1 MLDLQSVRIF
11 VLVAEH
17 GNMTRAA
24 EAAGTVQPVVSQ
36 RIRTLETVL
45 GRKLLNRTPRYVRL
59 TEAGTIFLERARHL
73 LAAHDAAIAPEDGG
87 PLHIALAVSD
97 HTLGTSFDTILRRL
111 RSAVPQRV
119 TFALRLGQSLEVKDL
134 FDRGEVDL
142 AIIRR
147 EGRGAEGEVLG
158 EDPIAWCAPSGWRRP
173 EGPLPLVSLPPPCGV
188 RGAALKV
195 LDQASIPWREA
206 FVGGSCLALAAAVRA
221 GLGVAPLG
229 RLVAGGLGKYEMLSD
244 LPALPASQ
252 VVMLV
257 RAHSPLVLAAAR
269 SLSASVR
276 DTLRST

>member
-36 RIRTLETVL
+36 RIRALEEVL
-45 GRKLLNRTPRYVRL
+45 GRRLLDRTPRFVRL
-59 TEAGTIFLERARHL
+59 TEAGAVFLERARHL
-73 LAAHDAAIAPEDGG
+73 LAAHDTAMAPDAGE
-87 PLHIALAVSD
+87 PIHIALAVSD
-97 HTLGTSFDTILRRL
+97 HTLGTSFETILRRL
-111 RSAVPQRV
+111 RSAVPQH
-119 TFALRLGQSLEVKDL
+119 TSFALRLGQSLEVKDL

-147 EGRGAEGEVLG
+147 EGHGPDGEVLG
-158 EDPIAWCAPSGWRRP
+158 VDPIEWRAVAGWRRP
-173 EGPLPLVSLPPPCGV
+173 SAGPLPLITLPPPCGV
-188 RGAALKV
+188 RGAAV
-195 LDQASIPWREA
+195 RALDQASVPWREA

-229 RLVAGGLGKYEMLSD
+229 RLVAGSLGDGETLSD

-257 RAHSPLVLAAAR
+257 RAHSPLIAAAAR

-276 DTLRST
+276 DTLQS